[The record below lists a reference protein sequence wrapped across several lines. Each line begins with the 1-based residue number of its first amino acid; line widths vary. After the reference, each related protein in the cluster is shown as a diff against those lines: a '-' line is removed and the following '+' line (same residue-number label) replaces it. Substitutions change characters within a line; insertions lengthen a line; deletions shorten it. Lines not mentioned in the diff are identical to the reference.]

1 MRTTESLNRTGINEL
16 MERSLKELEKAGV
29 EGEERLRF
37 QLSLEEILISCREH
51 CGEDARVTLRM
62 RRHGRELVAVLT
74 LPAGCEE
81 KEIYT
86 ESHLNA
92 LVNEWKTETR
102 KGRTCRVYSVSVGL
116 TRTDL
121 LRFVWKY
128 TRPHKWWFFF
138 GVLTQAVS
146 VAIEI
151 IAPLISAQVI
161 VSLTNGLL
169 EQILL
174 TAGSLLLIN
183 AVSDAVNIACN
194 RAYNVVYNKTLTLL
208 ETDLVQ
214 NALRITTRCLDRK
227 GSGLFIQRLTQDT
240 SQLATGF
247 NTMADLI
254 SQSVE
259 KIGILAAVLIV
270 DRIAFGA
277 MIGILAVQTVI
288 ETIRTR
294 RMKADDS
301 VYRNANEKYTD
312 FVNEMIHGA
321 KDVKLTH
328 SEQAFETELV
338 RRIRDANNKRMRMQN
353 HSAVLSL
360 LRMEIGSFGTYAF
373 ISLLVLL
380 MSQNRLTATNALV
393 LFNYRTNIG
402 VSAIQLLGNV
412 LEFLRGLELST
423 ERVIAL
429 IRSPEFPKETFGTRS
444 LDAFR
449 GGIRFEH
456 VHFSYDR
463 QFSRNAP
470 GWVLKDMDFEI
481 RPGESVALVGA
492 SGCGKSTVFN
502 LISRLYEVNEGTVR
516 FDGMDIEELDVESIR
531 GNIAVVSQ
539 NPYLFQLSIRDNL
552 RLAKPDMT
560 EEEMKEACRMACI
573 DRDIEA
579 KPDGYDTV
587 IDENGVN
594 LSGGQ
599 RQRLAIARALLKS
612 APVLMLDEAT
622 SALDNTTQAKIQEA
636 IANIHG
642 NRTVITIAHRLST
655 VINADRILFIEDGR
669 VLEEGNHTELLER
682 CEPYRKLYEAE
693 LGKV

>member
-1 MRTTESLNRTGINEL
+1 MRYTRHLDQTGIDS
-16 MERSLKELEKAGV
+16 MVSRSLRELEKAGV
-29 EGEERLRF
+29 EGEIRLRF
-37 QLSLEEILISCREH
+37 QLSLEELLIECREQ
-51 CGEDARVTLRM
+51 CGETASVTLRM
-62 RRHGRELVAVLT
+62 
-74 LPAGCEE
+74 
-81 KEIYT
+81 K
-86 ESHLNA
+86 
-92 LVNEWKTETR
+92 R
-102 KGRTCRVYSVSVGL
+102 KGRTLATALETPPGYSAKKGGDSPLAALLSNWKTRTLRGKNCRVYTL
-116 TRTDL
+116 TLVQTRMDL

-128 TRPHKWWFFF
+128 TRPHKWWFFL
-138 GVLTQAVS
+138 GVLTQAAS

-151 IAPLISAQVI
+151 IAPLITARVI
-161 VSLTNGLL
+161 TALTQGLL

-183 AVSDAVNIACN
+183 AVSDVVNIVCN

-247 NTMADLI
+247 NTMADLF

-270 DRIAFGA
+270 NPVAFAA
-277 MIGILAVQTVI
+277 MVGIIAVQTAI
-288 ETIRTR
+288 ETVRTR
-294 RMKADDS
+294 IRKADDS
-301 VYRNANEKYTD
+301 AYRTANEKYTD

-328 SEQAFETELV
+328 SEPTFETELI
-338 RRIRDANNKRMRMQN
+338 RRITDANNKRMKMQN
-353 HSAVLSL
+353 RSALFSL
-360 LRMEIGSFGTYAF
+360 ARMEIGSFGTYAF
-373 ISLLVLL
+373 IALLVLL
-380 MSQNRLTATNALV
+380 MSRNELTAANALI
-393 LFNYRTNIG
+393 LFNYRSNVG
-402 VSAIQLLGNV
+402 VSAIQLVGQV
-412 LEFLRGLELST
+412 MEFLRGLELSA
-423 ERVIAL
+423 ERVVAI
-429 IRSPEFPKETFGTRS
+429 IRSPEFPKETFGTQA
-444 LDAFR
+444 LDTFR

-463 QFSRNAP
+463 QFSRRST

-492 SGCGKSTVFN
+492 SGCGKSTVFS
-502 LISRLYEVNEGTVR
+502 LISRLYEVNEGTIR
-516 FDGMDIEELDVESIR
+516 FDGVDIQDLDAESIR
-531 GNIAVVSQ
+531 GNLAVVCQ
-539 NPYLFQLSIRDNL
+539 NPYLFQLSIRENL

-560 EEEMKEACRMACI
+560 EEEMKAACRMACI
-573 DRDIEA
+573 DEDIES
-579 KPDGYDTV
+579 KPNGYDTV

-599 RQRLAIARALLKS
+599 RQRLAIARALLKD

-622 SALDNTTQAKIQEA
+622 SALDNMTQAKIQEA
-636 IANIHG
+636 IANIRG

-655 VINADRILFIEDGR
+655 VIAADRILYMEGGR
-669 VLEEGNHTELLER
+669 VLEQGSHAELLER

-693 LGKV
+693 LGNV